1 MPAKTRRE
9 TLVRRLEALLA
20 LLVFLGSLA
29 LAGIA
34 LGEDDEPTD
43 RAFVLVSV
51 SPAEPRTWEILTVTI
66 RSKIW
71 TVDQAGNATLAPN
84 PGYVDVTLYDRA
96 HDVRVASNEAAFSNG
111 TAVAEFVVQPEWSD
125 LRILA
130 VAEDPLTRLRGE
142 LAFRTEYS
150 MSYLLWKI
158 REDWLASY
166 NGVVRQIRDQ
176 DAATDAF
183 ERGMW
188 AFAFGCTTF
197 MLVTVFLRT
206 EHRRARARAYNSIW
220 DRLADWFPFSLVPE
234 DLWIALHPG
243 RAPPGY
249 TDLAARWTKHRRE
262 AGVVRIE
269 VEQARLEKAKDLV
282 MRGVID
288 P

>member
-1 MPAKTRRE
+1 MPATCR
-9 TLVRRLEALLA
+9 TLVLLTLFALASLPLA
-20 LLVFLGSLA
+20 LRA
-29 LAGIA
+29 AA
-34 LGEDDEPTD
+34 EDPEPTD
-43 RAFVLVSV
+43 RAFVRVSI
-51 SPAEPRTWEILTVTI
+51 SPTDPRTWEILTVAI
-66 RSKIW
+66 RSRIW
-71 TVDQAGNATLAPN
+71 TVNQTGNATLVPN
-84 PGYVDVTLYDRA
+84 PGYVNVTLYDRA

-125 LRILA
+125 LWMLA

-142 LAFRTEYS
+142 LEFRTEYS

-166 NGVVRQIRDQ
+166 NGVVRQLRDQ
-176 DAATDAF
+176 DAAADAF

-188 AFAFGCTTF
+188 VFAFGCTTF

-269 VEQARLEKAKDLV
+269 VERVRLEKAKDLV

>member
-1 MPAKTRRE
+1 MPATCR
-9 TLVRRLEALLA
+9 TLVLLT
-20 LLVFLGSLA
+20 LFA
-29 LAGIA
+29 LASLPLSA
-34 LGEDDEPTD
+34 LRAAAEDPEPTD
-43 RAFVLVSV
+43 RAFVRVSI
-51 SPAEPRTWEILTVTI
+51 SPTDPRTWEILTVAI
-66 RSKIW
+66 RSRIW
-71 TVDQAGNATLAPN
+71 TVNQTGNATLVPN
-84 PGYVDVTLYDRA
+84 PGYVNVTLYDRA

-125 LRILA
+125 LWMLA

-142 LAFRTEYS
+142 LEFRTEYS

-166 NGVVRQIRDQ
+166 NGFVRQLRDQ
-176 DAATDAF
+176 DAAADAF

-188 AFAFGCTTF
+188 VFAFGCTTF

-262 AGVVRIE
+262 AGVARIE
-269 VEQARLEKAKDLV
+269 VERVRLEKAKDLV